1 MSRTHGWFAIC
12 SSVIA
17 FTLFAQTVNAQQ
29 YSLIELDAPAT
40 ANYSLGLG
48 INDTAQVVGAI
59 AAPSTH
65 EDPTLWNG
73 TAATTLDVAGGI
85 SGAAFA
91 INNAGVSVGVT
102 YTMRPN
108 GTYLQRATLWNGGA
122 ATLLSTLGGTEGAAV
137 SINQLGQAVGST
149 YTSGDLSDHAVIW
162 DGPTLIDLGEGSAR
176 DINNLGQV
184 IGFSILGATLWNG
197 TTATAL
203 GVNMQPIAINDAG
216 VIVGNTE
223 SFDPDTRQ
231 WISMATRWSA
241 GTVVA
246 LTGPANY
253 QFSSKARDINNLGQ
267 IVGASEN
274 GNLTSVATLWNG
286 TSALNLNTVLTPA
299 QALHITLL
307 EATAINDLGY
317 IVVNGVD
324 TLAQQGR
331 SYVLVPAYCL
341 GARR

>member
-1 MSRTHGWFAIC
+1 MLRTHGWFAIC
-12 SSVIA
+12 SGVIA

-59 AAPSTH
+59 AARSVH

-102 YTMRPN
+102 YTMRP
-108 GTYLQRATLWNGGA
+108 
-122 ATLLSTLGGTEGAAV
+122 
-137 SINQLGQAVGST
+137 
-149 YTSGDLSDHAVIW
+149 
-162 DGPTLIDLGEGSAR
+162 
-176 DINNLGQV
+176 
-184 IGFSILGATLWNG
+184 
-197 TTATAL
+197 
-203 GVNMQPIAINDAG
+203 
-216 VIVGNTE
+216 
-223 SFDPDTRQ
+223 
-231 WISMATRWSA
+231 
-241 GTVVA
+241 
-246 LTGPANY
+246 
-253 QFSSKARDINNLGQ
+253 
-267 IVGASEN
+267 
-274 GNLTSVATLWNG
+274 
-286 TSALNLNTVLTPA
+286 
-299 QALHITLL
+299 
-307 EATAINDLGY
+307 TAINDLGY

-331 SYVLVPAYCL
+331 SYVLVPAYCS